1 MTVVRAAG
9 SADIP
14 EIAEIERSCFSP
26 PWSEKSLAEEIGP
39 EDTFFAA
46 AAEQGGRILGFCIA
60 RMAGDEAE
68 LYQIAVR
75 EDERRKGTAALL
87 MESLLVWAAE
97 RGAGKIFLEVRE
109 GNSPAVGL
117 YLRYGFSVISRRKDY
132 YSAPAEDALIM
143 ERTVVRR

>member
-1 MTVVRAAG
+1 MTVIRAAG

-46 AAEQGGRILGFCIA
+46 AEEDGRILGFCIA

-75 EDERRKGTAALL
+75 GDARRKGTAALL
-87 MESLLVWAAE
+87 MESLLGWAAE

-109 GNSPAVGL
+109 GNGPAVGL

-143 ERTVVRR
+143 ERTVVRG